1 LVLTDAQIDT
11 PTDREYK
18 IAIATNDYF
27 AVLAVNTSAPTGF
40 PQTNLFLY
48 DDEAQLLGSTDV
60 SNNGVFS
67 LEISSEENKVFVGG
81 YNQIDPDLQLA
92 IIRAYKIS
100 PPLEWA
106 WKTFDHTLQEL
117 KVSKIIECYCEL
129 TSRKIGCWS
138 HCRYACLSL
147 VLRTKPRVPLL
158 PGRECW
164 SRVSRHTKWIR
175 Y

>member
-1 LVLTDAQIDT
+1 LFSGGLVLTDAQIDT

-18 IAIATNDYF
+18 IGIATNDYF

-48 DDEAQLLGSTDV
+48 DDDAQLLGSTDV

-106 WKTFDHTLQEL
+106 WKTFDHSLQEL
-117 KVSKIIECYCEL
+117 KVSKIIE
-129 TSRKIGCWS
+129 S
-138 HCRYACLSL
+138 
-147 VLRTKPRVPLL
+147 
-158 PGRECW
+158 
-164 SRVSRHTKWIR
+164 
-175 Y
+175 